1 MQVIDYCFDLSNK
14 NSFNNIESF
23 WLKEVEK
30 FGGNK
35 LKPVCLGLKS
45 DITRVIDFGIV
56 IIFVKHIK
64 WIILK

>member
-35 LKPVCLGLKS
+35 LKPGYLGLKS
-45 DITRVIDFGIV
+45 DINRVIDFGIV

>member
-1 MQVIDYCFDLSNK
+1 MQVIDYCFELSNK

-35 LKPVCLGLKS
+35 LKPVYLGLKS
-45 DITRVIDFGIV
+45 DINRVIDFGIV

>member
-30 FGGNK
+30 FVGNK